1 MAKTRAP
8 RKEKAALR
16 LAQEIVHAM
25 YENGLTPGDKYF
37 SEAEALRR
45 HGVARATLREALR
58 FLEMQG
64 VITMR
69 AGPGGGSVVGR
80 PGWPNLASTLALL
93 LQFDQ
98 APFHTV
104 LEARTALEPG
114 MAELAARN
122 ATDDEIAR
130 MGKDL
135 DDVEA
140 NLGAFRLWSEAYQ
153 RFWRCLAESTHNPLI
168 AFLSPALRALVDSGG
183 FVPNELYR
191 AETLRRLRGIHAHM
205 AARDPERARLAMVEL
220 EAEFHRRIAEGY
232 PRQMD
237 RKVAWSDLDLTR
249 PPAESGERLA

>member
-1 MAKTRAP
+1 MAKSRAP

-16 LAQEIVHAM
+16 LAQEIVQAM
-25 YENGLTPGDKYF
+25 YENGMAPGDKYF

-93 LQFDQ
+93 LQFDR
-98 APFHTV
+98 APFRSV
-104 LEARTALEPG
+104 LEARSALEPG
-114 MAELAARN
+114 MAELAAQN
-122 ATDDEIAR
+122 ATDEEVAQ
-130 MGKDL
+130 MATDL
-135 DDVEA
+135 DDIEA
-140 NLGAFRLWSEAYQ
+140 NLGAFRPWSQAYQ
-153 RFWRCLAESTHNPLI
+153 RFWRHLAESTHNPLI

-183 FVPNELYR
+183 FAPNELYR
-191 AETLRRLRGIHAHM
+191 AETLGRLRGVHRTLV
-205 AARDPERARLAMVEL
+205 ARDPAAARTAMSKL
-220 EAEFHRRIAEGY
+220 EAEFQRRIAEGY

-237 RKVAWSDLDLTR
+237 RKVAWSDLDL
-249 PPAESGERLA
+249 SRLQD

>member
-1 MAKTRAP
+1 MGKSSGP

-16 LAQEIVHAM
+16 LAQEIVQAM
-25 YENGLTPGDKYF
+25 YENGLKPGDKYF
-37 SEAEALRR
+37 SEGDALRR

-98 APFHTV
+98 APFHSV
-104 LEARTALEPG
+104 LEARSALEPG

-122 ATDDEIAR
+122 ATDEEIAL
-130 MGKDL
+130 MAGDL
-135 DDVEA
+135 DDIEA
-140 NLGAFRLWSEAYQ
+140 HLGVFREWSQAYQ
-153 RFWRCLAESTHNPLI
+153 RFWRHLAESTHNPVI
-168 AFLSPALRALVDSGG
+168 AFLSPALRALVDSGR

-191 AETLRRLRGIHAHM
+191 NETLTRLRKVHQTLVD
-205 AARDPERARLAMVEL
+205 RDPERARAAMAEL
-220 EAEFHRRIAEGY
+220 EEGFYKRIAEGY
-232 PRQMD
+232 PRQMN
-237 RKVAWSDLDLTR
+237 RQVAWSDLDL
-249 PPAESGERLA
+249 SNDLA

>member
-1 MAKTRAP
+1 MAKSRAP

-16 LAQEIVHAM
+16 LAQEIVQAM
-25 YENGLTPGDKYF
+25 YENGLRPGDKYF

-98 APFHTV
+98 APFRSV

-122 ATDDEIAR
+122 ATDEELAAMAR
-130 MGKDL
+130 DL

-140 NLGAFRLWSEAYQ
+140 NLGAFRHWAQAYQ
-153 RFWRCLAESTHNPLI
+153 RFWRHLAESTHNPLI

-183 FVPNELYR
+183 FAPNELYR
-191 AETLRRLRGIHAHM
+191 AETLARLRGIHKAIAQRDPD
-205 AARDPERARLAMVEL
+205 AARAAMTEL
-220 EAEFHRRIAEGY
+220 EVEFHRRIAEGY
-232 PRQMD
+232 PRQME
-237 RKVAWSDLDLTR
+237 RKVAWSDLDLAK
-249 PPAESGERLA
+249 PQG